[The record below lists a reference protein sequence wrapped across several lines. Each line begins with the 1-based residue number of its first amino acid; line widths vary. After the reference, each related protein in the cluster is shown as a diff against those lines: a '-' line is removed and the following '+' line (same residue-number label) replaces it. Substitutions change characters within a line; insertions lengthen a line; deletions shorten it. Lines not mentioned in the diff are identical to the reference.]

1 MLKHSLGAVAVVL
14 VLLAC
19 YGWMS
24 SVATSAAAQ
33 LPTITR
39 KVLLQHDLA
48 IPRHEVTMIAQEIP
62 VGGREGKHTH
72 PGMLV
77 AYIQEGALTVE
88 YEGRPAVTYKAG
100 DTFYLAPGTVHEGM
114 NKGNTPMKALA
125 TFISEKGAPLMTPVP

>member
-1 MLKHSLGAVAVVL
+1 MRKNSLNAVVVVL
-14 VLLAC
+14 VLLAG
-19 YGWMS
+19 YGVLS
-24 SVATSAAAQ
+24 LATSAAAQ

-100 DTFYLAPGTVHEGM
+100 DTFYLAPGTVHEGI
-114 NKGNTPMKALA
+114 NKGSTAMKALG

>member
-1 MLKHSLGAVAVVL
+1 MLANSLKSAAVAL
-14 VLLAC
+14 VLLAG
-19 YGWMS
+19 YGVLS
-24 SVATSAAAQ
+24 LGTSAAAQ

-48 IPRHEVTMIAQEIP
+48 IPPHEVTMIAQEIP

-88 YEGRPAVTYKAG
+88 YEGQPAVTYKAG
-100 DTFYLAPGTVHEGM
+100 DTFYIAPGTIHEGI
-114 NKGNTPMKALA
+114 NRGGTPMKALG

>member
-1 MLKHSLGAVAVVL
+1 MSKNSLRAAAIVL
-14 VLLAC
+14 VLLAGC
-19 YGWMS
+19 GLS
-24 SVATSAAAQ
+24 SLATSVAAQ

-48 IPRHEVTMIAQEIP
+48 IPGYEATMIAQEIP

-88 YEGRPAVTYKAG
+88 YEGKPAVTYKAG
-100 DTFYLAPGTVHEGM
+100 DTFYLAPGIVHEGM
-114 NKGNTPMKALA
+114 NKGSTPMKALA
-125 TFISEKGAPLMTPVP
+125 TFISEKGSPLMTPVR

>member
-1 MLKHSLGAVAVVL
+1 MRKNSLKAAAVAL
-14 VLLAC
+14 VLLA
-19 YGWMS
+19 GDGLS
-24 SVATSAAAQ
+24 SLATSAAAQ
-33 LPTITR
+33 LPAITR

-100 DTFYLAPGTVHEGM
+100 DTFYLEPGTVHEGM